1 MGTETK
7 RGNLRFSIIKM
18 VPHKGVKIM
27 TKVGVQIM
35 VTVTMIEAA
44 MVTGKIEATMVIGT
58 TTAMDTV
65 VMVTNKV
72 TIIGRGL
79 KQKITAVFVDTKTI

>member
-7 RGNLRFSIIKM
+7 REKLRFSIIKM

-35 VTVTMIEAA
+35 VTVTMIETG
-44 MVTGKIEATMVIGT
+44 MVTGKIGATMVIGT
-58 TTAMDTV
+58 TTVMDTV
-65 VMVTNKV
+65 AMVTDKV

>member
-1 MGTETK
+1 
-7 RGNLRFSIIKM
+7 
-18 VPHKGVKIM
+18 M

-35 VTVTMIEAA
+35 VTVTMIETG
-44 MVTGKIEATMVIGT
+44 MVTGKIGATMVIGT
-58 TTAMDTV
+58 TTVMDTV
-65 VMVTNKV
+65 VMVTDKV

>member
-1 MGTETK
+1 
-7 RGNLRFSIIKM
+7 M

-35 VTVTMIEAA
+35 VTVTMIETG
-44 MVTGKIEATMVIGT
+44 MVTGKIGATMVIGT
-58 TTAMDTV
+58 TTVMDTV
-65 VMVTNKV
+65 VMVTDKV

>member
-35 VTVTMIEAA
+35 GTVTMIETG
-44 MVTGKIEATMVIGT
+44 MVTGKIGATMVIGT
-58 TTAMDTV
+58 TTVMDTV
-65 VMVTNKV
+65 VMVTDKV

>member
-35 VTVTMIEAA
+35 VTVTMIKTA
-44 MVTGKIEATMVIGT
+44 MVTGKTEATMVIGT
-58 TTAMDTV
+58 TTVMDTV
-65 VMVTNKV
+65 AMVTDKV

>member
-1 MGTETK
+1 
-7 RGNLRFSIIKM
+7 M

-35 VTVTMIEAA
+35 VTVTMIETG
-44 MVTGKIEATMVIGT
+44 MVTGKIGATMVIGT
-58 TTAMDTV
+58 TTVMDTV
-65 VMVTNKV
+65 AMVTDKV